1 MQQHKKAASSEQGEN
16 VMNQLQERVMVVTG
30 GSTGIGRA
38 TARVLAERGAQVV
51 LFSRSA
57 EDLAEA
63 ARAAPGSVSVVG
75 DVRSATDT
83 ARLFQTVQDKFGKL
97 DGLFVNAG
105 IAEFTSLEEADEEHY
120 ERVFDTNVKGAFLTM
135 KHAAPLLTQGSSVV
149 FTSSVAATI
158 GAPLCSV
165 YGASKG
171 AVTAF
176 ARNVGS
182 ELLERGIRVN
192 VVTPGP
198 TDTPIQG
205 KAPLGETELAKIA
218 PFVMSRMR
226 LGRFGTAEEVAAVVA
241 FLLSPESSFVVGQDI
256 AVDGGMTGL

>member
-1 MQQHKKAASSEQGEN
+1 M
-16 VMNQLQERVMVVTG
+16 MNQLKERVMVVTG

-38 TARVLAERGAQVV
+38 TARILAERGAQVV
-51 LFSRSA
+51 LFSRSQDDLTEA
-57 EDLAEA
+57 ERLV
-63 ARAAPGSVSVVG
+63 PGSVSVVG
-75 DVRSATDT
+75 DVSKALDT
-83 ARLFQTVQDKFGKL
+83 ARLFQTVKNKFGRV

-105 IAEFTSLEEADEEHY
+105 IAEFLPLEDADEEHF
-120 ERVFDTNVKGAFLTM
+120 ERVFATNVKGAFLTM
-135 KHAAPLLTQGSSVV
+135 KHAAPLLAQGSSVV

-182 ELLERGIRVN
+182 ELLERGVRVN

-198 TDTPIQG
+198 TDTPIQA
-205 KAPLGETELAKIA
+205 KASLGEAELARIA
-218 PFVMSRMR
+218 PYVMSRMR